1 MFKRALVVSVA
12 VAAVLSG
19 APALAQEAAQTA
31 AQSAALNAPPATPEV
46 PALDYRHRTL
56 DNGLRVYTLQDRSSP
71 TVSVQV
77 WYDVGSKDDPQGRS
91 GFAHLFEHILSRMTR
106 NIPRGYINTL
116 VEDVGGSRNASTGPD
131 YTNYFEVVPSHF
143 LETMLWTHAER
154 MDRLVVDAEIFDAE
168 RSIVQ
173 EELRQRV
180 LATPYGRLQRFVM
193 INNSW
198 RVSPYHRP
206 GIGSIEELNAATVD
220 DALAFHDA
228 YYRPDNAVLVV
239 SGDFDQAQLDAWIDE
254 HFGPIRAPDR
264 PIPRFTAEEPVREGP
279 RSVTA
284 YAPNVPLPAIVWSY
298 PAPPVN
304 HPDTPALQVLDAI
317 LTSGDS
323 SRFHQALVRG
333 GVAASAGAY
342 NYQLEDG
349 GFYGPQIIVS
359 GESDIE
365 SAEAAL
371 QAQIDLIR
379 TTPVTEAE
387 LAEARTEIVAGA
399 LQSRQ
404 TAMGR
409 GFALADAIMTANDPD
424 FADENLER
432 VAQVTAADVLRVAQT
447 YLRDDQRVSIRYLD
461 ESQRPEGA
469 ADPVAP
475 SVERYG
481 LDLPPNQRPLVTH
494 ASDAERVPPPAPIE
508 PRSPLPPQF
517 SERTLSNGL
526 RVIVARSGDQPL
538 FTAYLS
544 VGGGDAAES
553 EPGSAVNEFTA
564 DMLTRG
570 AGGLSSTEIAARI
583 ERLGGAIGAGGGS
596 DRQTLFVTAPQVN
609 AEQAGAILATVA
621 RSPDFAAEELE
632 QHRSESIDGYRVYLR
647 QPGNI
652 AGEVAQRLVYGATP
666 YGSGSPTEEARR
678 AVTRDQLAQ
687 FHQTWWRP
695 DNATLLIGG
704 SMEAE
709 EAFALAEEL
718 FGDWQRP
725 ATALP
730 PVRSLAGEAQ
740 PPRVVV
746 VDMEGAGQAAV
757 QISLRSLERSNPD
770 YYALA
775 IANAVLGGGSNG
787 RLFQEVRAR
796 RGLSYGAYSGLT
808 QAREAGRISLTAQTR
823 NDAAAQT
830 AGVMLD
836 ELQRLVTEG
845 PDQGAVDRRTNFLL
859 GGFGRQIE
867 TTQGLTGYLATVSA
881 LGLPLDEVSN
891 YPRAVD
897 AVTAEDVARV
907 TAAHID
913 PNQAVIV
920 IVGDADDFID
930 AVRER
935 WPNAEMIAYEDLEFG
950 DADLG
955 LNP

>member
-1 MFKRALVVSVA
+1 MFKRALAVSAALA
-12 VAAVLSG
+12 VVLSA
-19 APALAQEAAQTA
+19 APLALAQP
-31 AQSAALNAPPATPEV
+31 AALDAPPQTPEV
-46 PALDYRHRTL
+46 PRLQYQHRVL

-154 MDRLVVDAEIFDAE
+154 MDRLVVDQSVFEAE
-168 RSIVQ
+168 RAIVQ

-180 LATPYGRLQRFVM
+180 LAVPYGRLQRFVM

-206 GIGSIEELNAATVD
+206 GIGSIEELNAATVE

-239 SGDFDQAQLDAWIDE
+239 SGDFDQAQLDGWIDE

-264 PIPRFTAEEPVREGP
+264 PIPRFQAVEPEREGP
-279 RSVTA
+279 RSVVA
-284 YAPNVPLPAIVWSY
+284 YAPNVPLPAVVWSY

-304 HPDTPALQVLDAI
+304 HPDSPALQVLDAI

-333 GVAASAGAY
+333 GVAASASAY

-349 GFYGPQIIVS
+349 GFYGPQVIVA
-359 GESDIE
+359 GDSDVE
-365 SAEAAL
+365 AAEAAL
-371 QAQIDLIR
+371 QAQLDLIR
-379 TTPVTEAE
+379 TTPVSEAE
-387 LAEARTEIVAGA
+387 LAEARTELIAGA
-399 LQSRQ
+399 LQARQ
-404 TAMGR
+404 TASGR
-409 GFALADAIMTANDPD
+409 GFALADAIMTANDPN
-424 FADENLER
+424 FADDNLAR
-432 VAQVTAADVLRVAQT
+432 VAQVTAADVLRVART
-447 YLRDDQRVSIRYLD
+447 WLRDDRRVSIRYLD
-461 ESQRPEGA
+461 ESQRPEGTP
-469 ADPVAP
+469 DPVAP

-494 ASDAERVPPPAPIE
+494 ASDAERIAPPAPIE
-508 PRSPLPPQF
+508 PRTPPAPQF
-517 SERTLSNGL
+517 AERTLSNGL

-538 FTAYLS
+538 FTAYLA
-544 VGGGDAAES
+544 VEGGDAAEA
-553 EPGSAVNEFTA
+553 ERGSAVNEFMA

-570 AGGLSSTEIAARI
+570 AGGLSSTDIAARI
-583 ERLGGAIGAGGGS
+583 ERLGGAIGAGGS
-596 DRQTLFVTAPQVN
+596 ANRQTLFVSAPQVN

-621 RSPDFAAEELE
+621 RRPDFDAAELE
-632 QHRSESIDGYRVYLR
+632 QLRSESIDGYRVYLR

-652 AGEVAQRLVYGATP
+652 ASEVATRLVFGDTP
-666 YGSGSPTEEARR
+666 YGQGAPTEAARR
-678 AVTRDQLAQ
+678 AVTRDQLAA

-709 EAFALAEEL
+709 EAFALADRL
-718 FGDWQRP
+718 FGDWRAPSAPLP
-725 ATALP
+725 AR
-730 PVRSLAGEAQ
+730 VSLTGAPRQ
-740 PPRVVV
+740 PHVVV

-757 QISLRSLERSNPD
+757 NISLRTLERADPD
-770 YYALA
+770 FYAVA
-775 IANAVLGGGSNG
+775 IGNAVLGGGSNG

-796 RGLSYGAYSGLT
+796 RGLSYGAYSNLS
-808 QAREAGRISLTAQTR
+808 QAREAGRLTLTAQTR

-830 AGVMLD
+830 TGVMFD
-836 ELQRLVTEG
+836 ELQRLLAEG
-845 PDQGAVDRRTNFLL
+845 PDASMVERRTAFLL

-867 TTQGLTGYLATVSA
+867 TTQGLTAYLSSLAA
-881 LGLPLDEVSN
+881 LGLPLTEVTR
-891 YPRAVD
+891 YPQAVD
-897 AVTAEDVARV
+897 AVTAEDVAR
-907 TAAHID
+907 ALSAHVD
-913 PNQAVIV
+913 PNQAMIV
-920 IVGDADDFID
+920 IVGDADDFLD

-935 WPNAEMIAYEDLEFG
+935 WPHVETIAYEDL
-950 DADLG
+950 DLSSADLG
-955 LNP
+955 LTR